1 MTTDGPSGSSDSTSS
16 QRPPTTPHPG
26 PLSGLRVLDVATV
39 YAGPFAAALL
49 GDMGADVVKVE
60 MPGPGD
66 SLRGMEPFDGN
77 ESLTWAASAR
87 NKRGVTLDL
96 RTEEGKEIF
105 CRLLASRDI
114 LVENFRPGTLARW
127 GLGIDRLREANP
139 GLIVVRVSGFG
150 QTGPY
155 NDRAGFGT
163 PATAFSGYAYISGY
177 PDRPPIL
184 PSISLA
190 DYATGMFAAI
200 GALAAL
206 YHRDVAGGEAQE
218 VDAALYESMFRM
230 LEGVVAEYDKLGRVR
245 ERSGNQLS
253 ASVPAGMFQAKDGT
267 WLVLTTSTDRTFRR
281 LAEAMGRTDMITDPR
296 YARNRDRVER
306 RSEVNEIV
314 GAWFAERTSAQVQQE
329 CNAHGVPV
337 SPVNSIAD
345 IFEDPHVQAREM
357 LVEVDH
363 PKLGALRVPGVTP
376 KFSSTPGAVRSAGP
390 DLGQHNAEIFA
401 EIGLTRQDLEDLAE
415 RGVI

>member
-1 MTTDGPSGSSDSTSS
+1 MIGAHRGD
-16 QRPPTTPHPG
+16 QRPSPG

-60 MPGPGD
+60 MPGSGD

-77 ESLTWAASAR
+77 ESLTWAVSAR
-87 NKRGVTLDL
+87 NKRGITLDL
-96 RTEEGKEIF
+96 HTDEGQDIF
-105 CRLLASRDI
+105 CRLLATRDVLI
-114 LVENFRPGTLARW
+114 ENFRPGTMERW
-127 GLGIDRLREANP
+127 GLGIERLRDANP
-139 GLIVVRVSGFG
+139 DIIVIRVSGFG

-155 NDRAGFGT
+155 KDRAGFGT
-163 PATAFSGYAYISGY
+163 PATAFSGYAYINGY

-190 DYATGMFAAI
+190 DYATGMFATI

-206 YHRDVAGGEAQE
+206 YHRDAKGGVAQE
-218 VDAALYESMFRM
+218 VDAALYESMFRL
-230 LEGVVAEYDKLGRVR
+230 LEGVVTEYDKLGRIR
-245 ERSGNQLS
+245 ERTGNQLS
-253 ASVPAGMFQAKDGT
+253 ASVPAGMYQSMDGV
-267 WLVLTTSTDRTFRR
+267 WLVLTTSTDRTFDR
-281 LAEAMGRTDMITDPR
+281 LAEAMGRPDMITDPR

-306 RSEVNEIV
+306 RDEVNKIISD
-314 GAWFAERTSAQVQQE
+314 WFAERTSAQIQGE

-345 IFEDPHVQAREM
+345 IFEDPHYQAREM

-363 PKLGALRVPGVTP
+363 PKLGTLRVPGVTP
-376 KFSSTPGAVRSAGP
+376 KFSETPGAVRSPGP

-401 EIGLTRQDLEDLAE
+401 EIGLTEDDLAALAE
-415 RGVI
+415 KGVI